1 MKTCFSRLMI
11 ALLPGI
17 AAGCQQGEGIE
28 AYTAPKD
35 THMVAGPVTPDTRT
49 LAAAIYRDDAT
60 WFLKLMG
67 PMDGV
72 ASLEPAFATI
82 LKGVRF
88 AGPGTPATW
97 ALPPGWK
104 EEKGTGFRVATL
116 KPPEGKLEVAI
127 TRFDGQA
134 GSVLANVNRW
144 REELGLEP
152 IRESELATA
161 LVSENV
167 GGVTVQKVD
176 LTGKKKAKAGMRPGM
191 GAAPFAAGGTPPPA
205 RKPSEESA
213 EGLKYRL
220 PAGWRESSQKVT
232 FAARVIEI
240 DGAPGVKAT
249 FTPLS
254 PQGGNSLDNVNRWRQ
269 QLGLAP
275 WGQPDLD
282 REGQVVPTEAGP
294 AIVVDLAGGG
304 QKLLGA
310 VLKRPD
316 AVWFVKLSGPA
327 PVAAP
332 LREPFLDLLKSV
344 RFD

>member
-1 MKTCFSRLMI
+1 MTYRLFC
-11 ALLPGI
+11 AFLPF
-17 AAGCQQGEGIE
+17 AACLAGCQSGEGIE
-28 AYTAPKD
+28 SYDAPKD
-35 THMVAGPVTPDTRT
+35 ANMVAGPVTPDTRT
-49 LAAAIYRDDAT
+49 LAAAIYRDDST

-67 PMDGV
+67 PIDGV
-72 ASLEPAFATI
+72 GPLEPDFSAI

-88 AGPGTPATW
+88 AGPGAPATW
-97 ALPPGWK
+97 SLPAGWK

-116 KPPEGKLEVAI
+116 KAPDGKLEVAI

-144 REELGLEP
+144 RDELGLEP
-152 IRESELATA
+152 LREAELASA
-161 LVSENV
+161 LVTEDV
-167 GGVTVQKVD
+167 GGVKVQRVD
-176 LTGKKKAKAGMRPGM
+176 LTGKKKAKSSMRPGM
-191 GAAPFAAGGTPPPA
+191 GAAPFAAGGSPPPA

-220 PAGWRESSQKVT
+220 PAGWKESSQKVT
-232 FAARVIEI
+232 FAARVIEVE
-240 DGAPGVKAT
+240 GVPGVKVT

-254 PQGGNSLDNVNRWRQ
+254 PQGGNGLENVNRWRQ
-269 QLGLAP
+269 QLMLPP
-275 WGQPDLD
+275 WTQADLD
-282 REGQVVPTEAGP
+282 RDGQVVPTEAGP
-294 AIVVDLAGGG
+294 ALVVDLTGGG

-327 PVAAP
+327 PLASP
-332 LREPFLDLLKSV
+332 LREPFLELLRSV